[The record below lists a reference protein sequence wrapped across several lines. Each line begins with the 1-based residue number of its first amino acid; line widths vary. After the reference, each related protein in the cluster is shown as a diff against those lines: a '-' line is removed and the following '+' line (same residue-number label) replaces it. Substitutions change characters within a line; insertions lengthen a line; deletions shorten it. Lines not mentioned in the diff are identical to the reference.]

1 MNTYK
6 ILTIEENNKAVK
18 IEATFD
24 DGTKIVKR
32 MMAPLDSEEALKGAI
47 EEWMTQYD
55 IDRLKD
61 VVPAEVKSLVG
72 KLQKIE
78 ESSVEPIKE

>member
-1 MNTYK
+1 MSTYK
-6 ILTIEENNKAVK
+6 ILAIEEDNKAVK

-24 DGTKIVKR
+24 DGTKITKR

-47 EEWMTQYD
+47 EGWMAQYD

-61 VVPAEVKSLVG
+61 VVPSEVKLLVG
-72 KLQKIE
+72 KLQKVE
-78 ESSVEPIKE
+78 ESLVEPIKE